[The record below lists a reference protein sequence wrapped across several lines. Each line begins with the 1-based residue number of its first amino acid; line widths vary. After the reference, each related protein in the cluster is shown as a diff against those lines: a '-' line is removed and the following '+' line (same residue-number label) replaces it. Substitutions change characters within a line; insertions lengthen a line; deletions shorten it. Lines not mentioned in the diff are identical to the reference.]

1 MHNPRGK
8 AIVSATVLL
17 TVLLSIEA
25 GTQARAQTAQPN
37 IVIILTDDQRWDT
50 LRRMPQLQD
59 LLVDRGVRYPNA
71 MVPTSLCCP
80 SRASL
85 LRGQYAHSTGV
96 WSNLPPFGG
105 WGAFV
110 ENGGEASNLATWLD
124 AAGYQTGLIGK
135 YLNGYESA
143 PTDHVPP
150 GWDSWLAFKHP
161 GYFEYDLVR
170 TDGSTEHRG
179 SADADYSTDVIAEGA
194 DAFIRATDP
203 AVPLFA
209 YITPNAV
216 HGPHTPAPRDGGSC
230 ATIRDYRP
238 PSFNVLPRN
247 APRWLRYSALTPAQV
262 TTIDLRRRRAC
273 EALGAVDDLIG
284 RVHGALADTGRLSD
298 TLIIFA
304 SDNGFLWG
312 EHRAVGKWHAYN
324 AATRI
329 PMVVRMDGV
338 LPAGEIDDR
347 LALNVDIASTIED
360 VTDLSFPGLAGQSLL
375 DAPTR
380 SGFVLEATGGGDT
393 TSNRPAYCGWRQR
406 DRVYVRYGD
415 GSAEFYNLATDP
427 FETNNKI
434 DTPAA
439 QPRIKKMRLSARG
452 ACHPIPPGFGWSR

>member
-1 MHNPRGK
+1 MGS
-8 AIVSATVLL
+8 IVGV
-17 TVLLSIEA
+17 TVLLSALLAFDA
-25 GTQARAQTAQPN
+25 GIPAKAQTARPN

-50 LRRMPQLQD
+50 LRWMPQLQD
-59 LLVDRGVRYPNA
+59 LLVDEGVRYANA

-85 LRGQYAHSTGV
+85 LRGQFAHSTGV
-96 WSNLPPFGG
+96 WSNFPPFGG

-143 PTDHVPP
+143 PADHVPP
-150 GWDSWLAFKHP
+150 GWDHWLAFKHP
-161 GYFEYDLVR
+161 GYFDYDLVR
-170 TDGSTEHRG
+170 TDGSVEHHG
-179 SADADYSTDVIAEGA
+179 SADADYSTDVIADGV
-194 DAFIRATDP
+194 DAFIRGTDP

-216 HGPHTPAPRDGGSC
+216 HGRHTPAPRDDGSC
-230 ATIRDYRP
+230 AIIGNYRP
-238 PSFNVLPRN
+238 PSFNRLPSN
-247 APRWLRYSALTPAQV
+247 APSWLRYRALTPAQV

-273 EALGAVDDLIG
+273 ETLGAVDDLIG
-284 RVHGALADTGRLSD
+284 QVHGALADTGRLSN

-304 SDNGFLWG
+304 SDHGFLWG
-312 EHRAVGKWHAYN
+312 EHRAVGKWHAYS

-329 PMVVRMDGV
+329 PMVVRLDGV
-338 LPAGEIDDR
+338 LPAGAIDDR
-347 LALNVDIASTIED
+347 IALNVDIASTIEG
-360 VTDLSFPGLAGQSLL
+360 VVGVSFPGLAGQSLV
-375 DAPTR
+375 DPPAR
-380 SGFVLEATGGGDT
+380 SGFVLEATRGGDT

-406 DRVYVRYGD
+406 DRVYIRYGD

-434 DTPAA
+434 HAA
-439 QPRIKKMRLSARG
+439 AARTRIKNMRRSANE
-452 ACHPIPPGFGWSR
+452 ACVPTPPGFAWSGSH

>member
-1 MHNPRGK
+1 ME
-8 AIVSATVLL
+8 S
-17 TVLLSIEA
+17 
-25 GTQARAQTAQPN
+25 
-37 IVIILTDDQRWDT
+37 
-50 LRRMPQLQD
+50 
-59 LLVDRGVRYPNA
+59 
-71 MVPTSLCCP
+71 
-80 SRASL
+80 
-85 LRGQYAHSTGV
+85 
-96 WSNLPPFGG
+96 
-105 WGAFV
+105 
-110 ENGGEASNLATWLD
+110 GGEASNLATWLD

-143 PTDHVPP
+143 PADHIPP
-150 GWDSWLAFKHP
+150 GWDHWLAFKHP

-179 SADADYSTDVIAEGA
+179 SADADYSTDVIADGA
-194 DAFIRATDP
+194 DAFIRKTDP

-247 APRWLRYSALTPAQV
+247 APRWLRYPALTKAQV

-273 EALGAVDDLIG
+273 EALGAIDDLI
-284 RVHGALADTGRLSD
+284 RKVNGALVDTGRLSN

-312 EHRAVGKWHAYN
+312 EHRAVGEWHAYN

-338 LPAGEIDDR
+338 LPAGEIDER

-360 VTDLSFPGLAGQSLL
+360 VTGSVLPRPCWAVSARRLDKIGFRARSDQRRRHDVESTGLLWLASEGSRLHPLRRRGRGVLQ
-375 DAPTR
+375 PRYR
-380 SGFVLEATGGGDT
+380 SIRNE
-393 TSNRPAYCGWRQR
+393 QQ
-406 DRVYVRYGD
+406 DRHS
-415 GSAEFYNLATDP
+415 GSATKDQEDASSG
-427 FETNNKI
+427 E
-434 DTPAA
+434 
-439 QPRIKKMRLSARG
+439 RCM
-452 ACHPIPPGFGWSR
+452 

>member
-1 MHNPRGK
+1 ME
-8 AIVSATVLL
+8 S
-17 TVLLSIEA
+17 
-25 GTQARAQTAQPN
+25 
-37 IVIILTDDQRWDT
+37 
-50 LRRMPQLQD
+50 
-59 LLVDRGVRYPNA
+59 
-71 MVPTSLCCP
+71 
-80 SRASL
+80 
-85 LRGQYAHSTGV
+85 
-96 WSNLPPFGG
+96 
-105 WGAFV
+105 
-110 ENGGEASNLATWLD
+110 GGEASNLATWLD

-143 PTDHVPP
+143 PADHIPP
-150 GWDSWLAFKHP
+150 GWDHWLAFKHP

-179 SADADYSTDVIAEGA
+179 SADADYSTDVIADGA
-194 DAFIRATDP
+194 DAFIRKTDP

-247 APRWLRYSALTPAQV
+247 APRWLRYPALTKAQV

-273 EALGAVDDLIG
+273 EALGAIDDLI
-284 RVHGALADTGRLSD
+284 RKVNGALVDTGRLSN

-312 EHRAVGKWHAYN
+312 EHRAVGEWHAYN

-338 LPAGEIDDR
+338 LPAGEIDER

-360 VTDLSFPGLAGQSLL
+360 VTGLSFPGLAGQSLL
-375 DAPTR
+375 DASTR
-380 SGFVLEATGGGDT
+380 SGFVLEATRGGDT

-406 DRVYVRYGD
+406 DRVYIRYGD
-415 GSAEFYNLATDP
+415 GGAEFYNLATDP

-439 QPRIKKMRLSARG
+439 QPRIKRMRLAARG
-452 ACHPIPPGFGWSR
+452 ACDPTPPGFAWSGRH